1 MRGSLTD
8 AILAPHR
15 QVLNVEL
22 AGVVLDCPGGERV
35 PETVGVDLG
44 HASLPAEGVRG
55 CFMQVDVES
64 TKRGSGK
71 TLMARITIEELG
83 KVARAGAVYVETTL
97 PRPIEHVKAGPH
109 N

>member
-44 HASLPAEGVRG
+44 HASLPAEVVRG
-55 CFMQVDVES
+55 FFMQVATES
-64 TKRGSGK
+64 TMMRSGR
-71 TLMARITIEELG
+71 TLMARITIDEPVSYTHL
-83 KVARAGAVYVETTL
+83 RAHETRHDL
-97 PRPIEHVKAGPH
+97 VCRLLLEKK
-109 N
+109 